1 MYLTYAEYISFGFM
15 EMDQLEFDKLI
26 KRAEDVIDIYTNDYY
41 RFNDLQSDVEIRKTK
56 FKKAVASQV
65 QYFHETGSTSF
76 NGMES
81 PATVTIGRTTV
92 SKTTRTSTTNDTT
105 NKEKILSQD
114 SLMYLRGTGL
124 LYRGVQLC

>member
-15 EMDQLEFDKLI
+15 EMDQLEFEKLI

-41 RFNDLQSDVEIRKTK
+41 QFNDLESDVEKRK

-65 QYFHETGSTSF
+65 QYFRETGSTSF

-124 LYRGVQLC
+124 LYRGVPLC